1 MSSIG
6 RDDQLRRFVL
16 DELTWDALVDETQI
30 DAAVDSGVV
39 TLVGTV
45 PSYAMKL
52 AAQAAASSVEGVHD
66 VIDEIDVR
74 LREGLSI
81 TDEELERMVTQ
92 VLRWDALVPD
102 EELSVSVLD
111 GWVTLTGQVVTAS
124 QRAEAEGMVAHLD
137 GIRGVT
143 NAITITSSDL
153 RPEDVR
159 AAIFAALSR
168 RAQHRLRYIDVT
180 IDGAH
185 VTLRGDVQSQ
195 AERNAIIGAVA
206 HAPGVA
212 GVVCDELHISPDAER
227 RRVELD
233 RR

>member
-1 MSSIG
+1 MNSIAS
-6 RDDQLRRFVL
+6 DDQLRRLVL
-16 DELTWDALVDETQI
+16 DELAWDALVDETQI
-30 DAAVDSGVV
+30 DVAVDGGVV

-52 AAQAAASSVEGVHD
+52 AAQAAVASVEGVHD

-81 TDEELERMVTQ
+81 TDEEVERMVTQ

-102 EELSVSVLD
+102 KELSVSVRD

-124 QRAEAEGMVAHLD
+124 QRNQAERMVAHLD

-159 AAIFAALSR
+159 AAIVDALAR

-195 AERNAIIGAVA
+195 AERNAILGAVA

-212 GVVCDELHISPDAER
+212 GVVCDELRISPDAEP

>member
-1 MSSIG
+1 MSSI
-6 RDDQLRRFVL
+6 RSDDQLRSLVL
-16 DELTWDALVDETQI
+16 DELAWDAFVDETQI
-30 DAAVDSGVV
+30 DAAVNSGVV

-45 PSYAMKL
+45 PAYAMKL
-52 AAQAAASSVEGVHD
+52 AAQTAVGSVEGVHD

-102 EELSVSVLD
+102 EELSVSVRD
-111 GWVTLTGQVVTAS
+111 GRVTLTGQVATAS
-124 QRAEAEGMVAHLD
+124 QRTEAERMIAHLD
-137 GIRGVT
+137 GIRGVN

-159 AAIFAALSR
+159 AAIGDALAR
-168 RAQHRLRYIDVT
+168 RAQHGLNRVDVT

-185 VTLRGDVQSQ
+185 VTLRGDVQSE
-195 AERNAIIGAVA
+195 AERTAILGAVA

-212 GVVCDELHISPDAER
+212 GVVCDELRISPDSEP
-227 RRVELD
+227 RRVELY